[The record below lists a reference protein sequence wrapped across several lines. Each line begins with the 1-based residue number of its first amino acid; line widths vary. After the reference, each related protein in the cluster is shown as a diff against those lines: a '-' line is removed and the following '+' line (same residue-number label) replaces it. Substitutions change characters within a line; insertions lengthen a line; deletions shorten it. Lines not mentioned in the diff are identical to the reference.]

1 MSPLIIK
8 SKNNQTTISQM
19 YQTDTD
25 IANDFSEIIDK
36 IIIDIYLKDNILK
49 DKTLINLSNE
59 EKIEFVKGKRKE
71 ILKMMQ
77 ESPFLQEEY
86 INSCESSFKMTSCV
100 KCCCFG
106 IYEDEYNNW
115 IKKKIQ
121 MVFIVMYV
129 SINKMILIN
138 AGK

>member
-36 IIIDIYLKDNILK
+36 IIIDIYLKDNIFLK

-86 INSCESSFKMTSCV
+86 INSCESSFKITSCV

-115 IKKKIQ
+115 IKENPNGVYCDVCQHKQ
-121 MVFIVMYV
+121 DDF
-129 SINKMILIN
+129 N
-138 AGK
+138 

>member
-36 IIIDIYLKDNILK
+36 IIIDIYLKDNIFFK

-115 IKKKIQ
+115 IKENPNGVYCDVCQHKQ
-121 MVFIVMYV
+121 DDF
-129 SINKMILIN
+129 N
-138 AGK
+138 

>member
-1 MSPLIIK
+1 
-8 SKNNQTTISQM
+8 M

-36 IIIDIYLKDNILK
+36 IIIDIYLKDNIFFK

-115 IKKKIQ
+115 IKENPNGVYCDVCQHKQ
-121 MVFIVMYV
+121 DDF
-129 SINKMILIN
+129 N
-138 AGK
+138 

>member
-8 SKNNQTTISQM
+8 SKNNQTTIAQM

-36 IIIDIYLKDNILK
+36 IIIDIYLKDNIFLK

-86 INSCESSFKMTSCV
+86 IKLSESSFKMTSCV

-115 IKKKIQ
+115 IKENPNGVYCDVCQHKQ
-121 MVFIVMYV
+121 DDF
-129 SINKMILIN
+129 N
-138 AGK
+138 

>member
-36 IIIDIYLKDNILK
+36 IIIDIYLKDNIFLK

-115 IKKKIQ
+115 IKENPNGVYCDVCQHKQ
-121 MVFIVMYV
+121 DDF
-129 SINKMILIN
+129 N
-138 AGK
+138 

>member
-36 IIIDIYLKDNILK
+36 IIIDIYLKDNIFLK

-77 ESPFLQEEY
+77 KSPFLQEEY

-115 IKKKIQ
+115 IKENPNGVYCDVCQHKQ
-121 MVFIVMYV
+121 DDF
-129 SINKMILIN
+129 N
-138 AGK
+138 

>member
-8 SKNNQTTISQM
+8 SKNNQTTITQM

-36 IIIDIYLKDNILK
+36 IIIDIYLKDNIFLK

-86 INSCESSFKMTSCV
+86 VRVALK
-100 KCCCFG
+100 
-106 IYEDEYNNW
+106 
-115 IKKKIQ
+115 
-121 MVFIVMYV
+121 
-129 SINKMILIN
+129 
-138 AGK
+138 